1 MSISL
6 RPRLG
11 SGADGHG
18 GAGPVSRRE
27 ALVLAASGLLFGS
40 SPAAADRPRARTQF
54 GVNTNRLLLDGFQRG
69 GHFHLEALQAL
80 GRMGIPFARFAAS
93 GQWAGDWAQFEAD
106 PARHWAGLDTVF
118 AAAEQHGVRLI
129 PAVLWHAAALALH
142 SREPMQAWADP
153 RSRTRQLAHRYTQT
167 FVERYD
173 RSPALMIYEF
183 SNELNDWVDLPNI
196 TSFWPKLD
204 PTLPDRKRVAEDRLS
219 SMQLHAF
226 VQDFARTIRQYS
238 RKPIS
243 MGSNTPRGNAWHL
256 ARGSWELD
264 TRDQVVAQLRAITPP
279 AVDVLSIHLYEVMVG
294 QRGSAFPTL
303 PDLLTTFAAAAR
315 LDRRTT
321 LVGEFGVPRLTDRDA
336 ERRRFANMVQAIGN
350 AGITYAA
357 LWNVSL
363 RSFQPDLDVAPDN
376 DRAYQ
381 LAALV
386 AANGRG

>member
-6 RPRLG
+6 WPRLG
-11 SGADGHG
+11 PGADGQG

-27 ALVLAASGLLFGS
+27 ALFLATLGLLLGS
-40 SPAAADRPRARTQF
+40 SPASADRPPVRTLF
-54 GVNTNRLLLDGFQRG
+54 GVNTNRLLLDGLQRG
-69 GHFHLEALQAL
+69 GHFHLDALQML

-106 PARHWAGLDTVF
+106 PARHWAGLDKVF
-118 AAAEQHGVRLI
+118 AAAEQHGVRLV
-129 PAVLWHAAALALH
+129 PTLLWHVPALALH
-142 SREPMQAWADP
+142 SQEPIQAWADP

-173 RSPALMIYEF
+173 SSPALMIYEF

-196 TSFWPKLD
+196 INFWPKLD
-204 PTLPDRKRVAEDRLS
+204 PTLPDRKRVVEDRLS
-219 SMQLHAF
+219 SMQLRVI
-226 VQDFARTIRQYS
+226 VQDFARTIRLHS

-256 ARGSWELD
+256 ARGSWEVD
-264 TRDQVVAQLRAITPP
+264 SRDQVVAQLRAITPP

-294 QRGSAFPTL
+294 QRGSAFAALT
-303 PDLLTTFAAAAR
+303 DLLPTFAAAAR

-321 LVGEFGVPRLTDRDA
+321 LIGEFGVPRLADRDA
-336 ERRRFANMVQAIGN
+336 ERRRFADMVQAIGD

-363 RSFQPDLDVAPDN
+363 HPFQPDLDVAPDN

-386 AANGRG
+386 AANLRG